1 MAAQLLQ
8 PLSLSF
14 SSVSRLQ
21 PNIYT
26 GDVTAKRRTQVLLR
40 PLTTLSFFSNNV
52 RSSFR
57 KGDLLSADLMLL
69 FGASKY
75 LGSLPAVRISVRT
88 TRVKVY
94 LIYSMETLF
103 RSVSSTGFLPHT
115 PFSRVSDI
123 PACRQCRGRQTA
135 SP

>member
-8 PLSLSF
+8 PLSLFFLSI
-14 SSVSRLQ
+14 SAAAKYLHRRRHCQKEDTSVA
-21 PNIYT
+21 
-26 GDVTAKRRTQVLLR
+26 G

-52 RSSFR
+52 RSSFG
-57 KGDLLSADLMLL
+57 KGALLSADLMLL

-75 LGSLPAVRISVRT
+75 LGSLPAVKISVSTARI
-88 TRVKVY
+88 KVY
-94 LIYSMETLF
+94 LIYSLGKLF
-103 RSVSSTGFLPHT
+103 RSVSFTGFLPHT